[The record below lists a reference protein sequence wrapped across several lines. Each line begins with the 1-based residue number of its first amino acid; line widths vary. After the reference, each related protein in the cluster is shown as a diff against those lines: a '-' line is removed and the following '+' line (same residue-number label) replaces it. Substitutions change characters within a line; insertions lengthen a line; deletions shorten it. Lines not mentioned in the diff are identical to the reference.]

1 MEIQRLKRSNNKL
14 QKENVD
20 LKREK
25 RNAGKG
31 EVTVHLSSTPALR
44 HRNTM
49 YIPSTQKIGLRKK
62 RKTSNENGL
71 MENFEPDE
79 NKIDQIEANIFTK
92 ITESVE
98 KIFNVNPFD
107 TRSTFTGY
115 SMITSSLD
123 FNPEIERRQT
133 LHFKQNERKHS
144 IEDRFQEIAEVPEE
158 EEKETRKGTM

>member
-14 QKENVD
+14 QKENAD

-31 EVTVHLSSTPALR
+31 EVTVSSSAPALR

-62 RKTSNENGL
+62 RKSSKEDGL
-71 MENFEPDE
+71 MDNFEPDE
-79 NKIDQIEANIFTK
+79 DKIDEIEANIFTK

-115 SMITSSLD
+115 SMMASNLE